1 MELNTMN
8 EWDVIARSFDS
19 TRKRA
24 WKECIDFISG
34 IRGTALDIGC
44 GNARHL
50 IPMAEKCR
58 VAVGVDSSPEM
69 IRVAKENTAG
79 LHNVALIC
87 GNACALP
94 FPDELF
100 DAALFIAALHNI
112 RGRKNR
118 VHALCELK
126 RVLNHDGRALI
137 SVWSKWQDAF
147 RWHFITRSPIS
158 GEHGDIQ
165 IPWRKDGMNV
175 PRFYHLYSMREFK
188 GDILRAGLH
197 IERLWKTNKVSKKH
211 ADNYFA
217 VVKK

>member
-1 MELNTMN
+1 MKIITMN
-8 EWDVIARSFDS
+8 EWDAIARSFDA
-19 TRKRA
+19 TRKSA
-24 WKECIDFISG
+24 WQECMDFISD
-34 IRGTALDIGC
+34 IRGVALDIGC

-50 IPMAEKCR
+50 IPMARKCR
-58 VAVGVDSSPEM
+58 VAVGIDSSMEM
-69 IRVAKENTAG
+69 VRVARENVTG
-79 LHNVALIC
+79 LHNVVLVC
-87 GNACALP
+87 GDACALP

-118 VHALCELK
+118 VRALCELK

-147 RWHFITRSPIS
+147 RWQFITRWPTR
-158 GEHGDIQ
+158 EHGDIL

-175 PRFYHLYSMREFK
+175 PRFYHLYGMGEFRR
-188 GDILRAGLH
+188 DILKAGLH
-197 IERLWKTNKVSKKH
+197 IETLWRTTKASKKY